1 MSDYIAIE
9 HDAET
14 DETVERVMTQ
24 DEIDALMATFIGFNE
39 SVTVDTDAGEPPIIE
54 TALNPLPKD
63 GEL

>member
-1 MSDYIAIE
+1 MSDYMIAE

-14 DETVERVMTQ
+14 GVTVERAMTQ

-39 SVTVDTDAGEPPIIE
+39 SVTVEADTIGALPI
-54 TALNPLPKD
+54 TD